1 MAAQGAASASTSA
14 SASAAATPSKP
25 AIITRPGVPRRPTQG
40 INMGAGYNPLDSFF
54 PYDPCLLRMLHEP
67 IEGSYRTWH
76 GLPGVDDV
84 DETDAGKGDG
94 VDMEGTDEDDED
106 GEDCEDEMTQSL
118 SSMLSTAMSTVM
130 DGVDPNSPARRGS
143 TGKHP
148 GAPVVRPAAAVLSST
163 ALNGGGFP
171 VTYPPRTAE
180 SRSHSMLSDYSLE
193 EDANYSAMNAVPGGA
208 AAGGGGGASR
218 RGAGGAGLGPEGHVV
233 LHLADAGLPGAIIP
247 GERRPRQYSV
257 GSAGSW

>member
-1 MAAQGAASASTSA
+1 
-14 SASAAATPSKP
+14 
-25 AIITRPGVPRRPTQG
+25 
-40 INMGAGYNPLDSFF
+40 MGAGYNPLDSFF

-163 ALNGGGFP
+163 ALTGGGFP

-180 SRSHSMLSDYSLE
+180 SRSQSMLSDYSLE

-208 AAGGGGGASR
+208 AVGGGGGASR